1 MGTTIAM
8 IILSICFGVT
18 AILYLWDEHK
28 LRDYYGQ
35 VEPTR
40 GLIHIYVKQMD
51 EKGQD
56 AIADV
61 IETLKENNEVK
72 VESARYGLK
81 ITTDKGVK
89 VKVFDMALEVNKKL
103 KESRP
108 VTVMVDSRLSA
119 LQTYC
124 IFTSFD
130 AAPNPYFFN
139 E

>member
-1 MGTTIAM
+1 MIPE
-8 IILSICFGVT
+8 IILAICF
-18 AILYLWDEHK
+18 AIVGFMYLRANHK
-28 LRDYYGQ
+28 LRTYYDQ

-124 IFTSFD
+124 IFTSFE

>member
-1 MGTTIAM
+1 
-8 IILSICFGVT
+8 
-18 AILYLWDEHK
+18 
-28 LRDYYGQ
+28 
-35 VEPTR
+35 
-40 GLIHIYVKQMD
+40 MD

-89 VKVFDMALEVNKKL
+89 VKVFDMALEANEKL

-108 VTVMVDSRLSA
+108 ATVMVDCRLSA
-119 LQTYC
+119 L
-124 IFTSFD
+124 
-130 AAPNPYFFN
+130 
-139 E
+139 